1 MAGQIEFLF
10 DFVSPASYLAHC
22 RLKGVVARTGA
33 IVDHVPVFLGGIMQA
48 TGNRPPGTVAAKGAW
63 MRRDFDRFAARDG
76 VPFAMNPH
84 FPLNTLPL
92 LRLATALQGDRRF
105 LHFVDFAFDAMWRF
119 PRNMAEPDEVRTLLI
134 NAGFDAGAEL
144 TRADSAEVKAQL
156 KAATDAAVA
165 RGVFGAP
172 TMFVGDEMWFG
183 QDRIDWVEH
192 AVSRPTPA

>member
-1 MAGQIEFLF
+1 MPGHIEFLF

-33 IVDHVPVFLGGIMQA
+33 TVAYVPVFLGGIMQA

-76 VPFAMNPH
+76 VPFTMNPH

-92 LRLATALQGDRRF
+92 LRLAVALRDDPRF
-105 LHFVDFAFDAMWRF
+105 MRFVDFAFDAMWHY
-119 PRNMAEPDEVRTLLI
+119 PRNLAESDEIVAMLT
-134 NAGFDAGAEL
+134 NAGFDAAAEL
-144 TRADSAEVKAQL
+144 ARADSMSIKKQL
-156 KAATDAAVA
+156 ITMTNDAVD

-172 TMFVGDEMWFG
+172 TFFVGDEMWFG
-183 QDRIDWVEH
+183 QDRLDWVE
-192 AVSRPTPA
+192 AAAA